1 MNKYKHNLHE
11 KPIQRNTD
19 DLMEGFTSG
28 RCFTSTSR
36 RRFSRRC
43 LQVGVTR
50 NYKDGGFS
58 VLFGKIVFEIRFIN
72 SLYVQI
78 VGSRR

>member
-1 MNKYKHNLHE
+1 MHE
-11 KPIQRNTD
+11 KPVQRNTD

-28 RCFTSTSR
+28 RCFTST
-36 RRFSRRC
+36 SRRC